1 MKPESETSILGVAKG
16 SGLGSLVALFVSSYA
31 LDYGLFVLSW
41 WLLGRAVLSGEVDSS
56 LLTAWAMLF
65 AVMLPFRALSSWSEG
80 RIAVT
85 AGGLLKQRLL
95 LGALRLEPDE
105 MRSDGAGRHLA
116 RVFES
121 EAVESLALSGG
132 LLSAAASIE
141 LVVALGIV
149 SVGAGGISHAGFL
162 VLSLAAFVLLARRY
176 LRERRLWTEERLAMS
191 HELLERMVGHRT
203 RLVQERPERRHE
215 GEDEALERYEARS
228 RRVDGRYALLQT
240 LPRVWLPLG
249 IAALALPSLRGEAN
263 IAEVAAGLGGTIL
276 AYRALVKL
284 ADGFSDLLDAGI
296 AWTKVRDLFRAAGRP
311 TAAREKGGPG
321 SALVEA
327 RNVYYRYDGGAA
339 PVLADVGF
347 TIERGD
353 RVLLTSPSGGGKST
367 LLSLVNGLRRPSS
380 GVILEGGT
388 VATAPQYHEN
398 HVFTETFLFNLLMG
412 RRWPPTGADILLAET
427 ICREVGLGEL
437 LEKMPGGMNQLVGDT
452 GWQLSHG
459 ERSRLFLARA
469 LLQGCELVLLDES
482 FAALDPE
489 NLRQALLTARKR
501 AESLVVVAHP

>member
-1 MKPESETSILGVAKG
+1 MGPKIEKSVLDAARG
-16 SGLGSLVALFVSSYA
+16 SGLGRLVALFVSTYA
-31 LDYGLFVLSW
+31 IDYGLFVVSW
-41 WLLGRAVLSGEVDSS
+41 WVLGRAVLSGDAASS
-56 LLTAWAMLF
+56 MLVVWALLF

-95 LGALRLEPDE
+95 LGALRLEADE
-105 MRSDGAGRHLA
+105 LRAEGAGRHLS

-141 LVVALGIV
+141 LAVALGIV
-149 SVGAGGISHAGFL
+149 SIGAGGLSHGAALGLTL
-162 VLSLAAFVLLARRY
+162 VAFALFARRY
-176 LRERRLWTEERLAMS
+176 LRERRLWTDERLAMS
-191 HELLERMVGHRT
+191 HELVERMVGHRT
-203 RLVQERPERRHE
+203 RLAQQKPERWHD
-215 GEDEALERYEARS
+215 GEDEALERYEVRS
-228 RRVDGRYALLQT
+228 RRVDRRYALLQA
-240 LPRVWLPLG
+240 LPRLWLPLG
-249 IAALALPSLRGEAN
+249 IAALALASLRGAN
-263 IAEVAAGLGGTIL
+263 VEEVAVGLGGTIL
-276 AYRALVKL
+276 AYRALTKL
-284 ADGFSDLLDAGI
+284 ADGFSDLLDAGVV
-296 AWTKVRDLFRAAGRP
+296 WTKVRELFRAAGRT
-311 TAAREKGGPG
+311 TAPRERGDQG
-321 SALVEA
+321 SVLVEA
-327 RNVYYRYDGGAA
+327 RNVFYRYDGRAA
-339 PVLADVGF
+339 PVLEDVGF

-380 GVILEGGT
+380 GVILDGGT
-388 VATAPQYHEN
+388 VATAPQFHEN

-412 RRWPPTGADILLAET
+412 RGWPPTAEDVRLAET
-427 ICREVGLGEL
+427 VCREVGLGEL

-469 LLQGCELVLLDES
+469 LLQGGELVLLDES

-489 NLRQALLTARKR
+489 NLRLALLTARER
-501 AESLVVVAHP
+501 AESLVVVAHV